1 MLDRQIKVFEHK
13 NNMAMDLGFL
23 KKFKYAVESGL
34 EKTMCQPLASLKRFN
49 VHLNIARAKSNKK
62 YQNQICSTSIL
73 FMNAYFQML
82 LINLISNY
90 IAFTLI
96 ANFTSI

>member
-23 KKFKYAVESGL
+23 KKFKYAVVQSGL

-49 VHLNIARAKSNKK
+49 VHLNIARAKSIKK
-62 YQNQICSTSIL
+62 ID
-73 FMNAYFQML
+73 F
-82 LINLISNY
+82 
-90 IAFTLI
+90 
-96 ANFTSI
+96 NFPKENPIKII

>member
-49 VHLNIARAKSNKK
+49 VHLNIARAKSIKNIKIRFA
-62 YQNQICSTSIL
+62 QL

-90 IAFTLI
+90 IAFTF